1 MGEYSK
7 TLSLHITELR
17 GDDFGAY
24 TCVAANQFGTA
35 VENMFVYGMFICIK
49 KKMRL
54 SFQSNIPKS
63 HKIYA
68 CAVIFGLGTV

>member
-35 VENMFVYGMFICIK
+35 VENMFVYGMFVCYKAKIC
-49 KKMRL
+49 L
-54 SFQSNIPKS
+54 SFQLLPSP
-63 HKIYA
+63 IYA
-68 CAVIFGLGTV
+68 CTVGTVKPG